1 MSQSGAFSSCILVS
15 LLHFLISD
23 SLILAELWKELSNVK
38 DISENIA
45 DNDRTDD
52 DNMMRKCVYICPCI
66 LTTARKVFKNYKKIH
81 SSYNIEIHHGT
92 DKVTGWFISQMKI
105 ETWLCFV
112 GNEHKLDYYQYYIV
126 MRIEILDS
134 HHDFIIRTAATIYFS
149 LIEFKLIF

>member
-1 MSQSGAFSSCILVS
+1 M
-15 LLHFLISD
+15 
-23 SLILAELWKELSNVK
+23 SNVI

-105 ETWLCFV
+105 ET
-112 GNEHKLDYYQYYIV
+112 
-126 MRIEILDS
+126 
-134 HHDFIIRTAATIYFS
+134 
-149 LIEFKLIF
+149 